1 MINRVLIRLK
11 TVQVV
16 FSHYLNEGQ
25 KKNAAELEL
34 ALSLDSAY
42 DLYQTLLNIPVLLL
56 RTARRSVARQQ
67 RMLLEHISRK
77 ETSIAESTFLD
88 QLESNETLAAFA
100 EKNDLSWLESSGFIK
115 DLYQQV
121 LDSDL
126 LEEYM
131 QEESFGYDREKELV
145 RKLYKQFIENN
156 DTLDELLEEQ
166 NIYWNGDKMLIDSFV
181 LKTIKSFRQ
190 ENGASQQLQPQFRDP
205 EDRTFAMNLLK
216 KAIATEELRKEMVA
230 QNCRRWDPERLAFI
244 DVIIIQVALAEIL
257 SFDNIPV
264 KVSINEYVEMAKSL
278 STPSS
283 GSFVNGMLD
292 TIVKQL
298 RSDGRLNKE
307 I

>member
-25 KKNAAELEL
+25 KQSAAEVEL
-34 ALSLDSAY
+34 AQSLDSAY

-56 RTARRSVARQQ
+56 STARRSVARQQ

-77 ETSIAESTFLD
+77 ETAIAESKFLN
-88 QLESNETLAAFA
+88 QLESNETLSAFVQQ
-100 EKNDLSWLESSGFIK
+100 NDLSWLESSGFVK
-115 DLYQQV
+115 ELYQQV

-131 QEESFGYDREKELV
+131 QEENFSYDGEKELI
-145 RKLYKQFIENN
+145 RKMYRKFIENN
-156 DTLDELLEEQ
+156 ETLDDLLEEQ

-181 LKTIKSFRQ
+181 LKTIKSFSE
-190 ENGASQQLQPQFRDP
+190 ENGPAQALQPQFRDP
-205 EDRTFAMNLLK
+205 DDRKFAMELLK
-216 KAIATEELRKEMVA
+216 KALETEALRKEMVA
-230 QNCRRWDPERLAFI
+230 QNCRRWDPERIAFI
-244 DVIIIQVALAEIL
+244 DQVIIQVAIAEIL
-257 SFDNIPV
+257 NIDNIPV
-264 KVSINEYVEMAKSL
+264 RVSINEYVEMAKSL
-278 STPSS
+278 STPAS
-283 GSFVNGMLD
+283 GSFINGMLD

-298 RSDGRLNKE
+298 KNDGRLAKD

>member
-25 KKNAAELEL
+25 KTSAAEVEL
-34 ALSLDSAY
+34 AQSLDSAY

-67 RMLLEHISRK
+67 RMMLEHISRK
-77 ETSIAESTFLD
+77 EISIAESKFLN
-88 QLESNETLAAFA
+88 QLEANETLASFS
-100 EKNDLSWLESSGFIK
+100 EKNDLSWLESQGYIK
-115 DLYQQV
+115 DLYQQI
-121 LDSDL
+121 LDSDI
-126 LEEYM
+126 LEEFM

-145 RKLYKQFIENN
+145 RKLYKQFIENS

-166 NIYWNGDKMLIDSFV
+166 NIYWNGDKALIDSFV
-181 LKTIKSFRQ
+181 LKTIKSFKE
-190 ENGASQQLQPQFRDP
+190 ENGAEQPLQPQFRDP
-205 EDRTFAMNLLK
+205 EDRKFAMDLLRK
-216 KAIATEELRKEMVA
+216 SFETEEIRKEMVA
-230 QNCRRWDPERLAFI
+230 QNCRRWDPERLAFL

-257 SFDNIPV
+257 NFNNIPV
-264 KVSINEYVEMAKSL
+264 RVSINEYVEMAKSL

-283 GSFVNGMLD
+283 GSFINGMLD
-292 TIVKQL
+292 TIVKQF
-298 RSDGRLNKE
+298 RNDGRLTKE